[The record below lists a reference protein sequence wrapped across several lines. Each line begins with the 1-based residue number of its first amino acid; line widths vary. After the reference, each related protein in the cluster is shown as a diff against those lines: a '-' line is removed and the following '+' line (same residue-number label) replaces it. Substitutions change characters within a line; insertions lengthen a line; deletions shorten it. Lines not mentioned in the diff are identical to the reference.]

1 MLLFLIYFPIEGIN
15 LKKLVLLTSLCSFV
29 FANNIEI
36 LNENRQELQELEK
49 SIIEKEYESSKK
61 SWLSPLNLDAGIS
74 RSHSFSQESDSLS
87 KTVSI
92 GFSQSIYKSGG
103 IEFTIK
109 YADDK
114 LKSDLLSWENNNN
127 ELYVKVYE
135 IILDI
140 SKLNLEIEQ
149 SNYELKNKEIELVLK
164 KIEYE
169 AGKTDIIELNNVI
182 MTKNTAYKS
191 NVNLQNS
198 LQAQRYELSKYTSFE
213 YEQIEVLDF
222 ELLNKDDFLSK
233 NIEIMYQESLANVLK
248 SSYEKLKSAYLPN
261 LSVSTSVSHSNNED
275 LITDET
281 TENTSGKI
289 ALNFSMPLY
298 DFTKQSTVAKS
309 KIEYLKQK
317 TMIETVKNE
326 IARDFDMALSKVS
339 TYQSYNKITEENL
352 KLYDDLISVNAV
364 SNQAGMS
371 SNYDLEILQNT
382 QKINQYDIEINNIN
396 IQQEYAKLYFKT
408 KGTHQ

>member
-1 MLLFLIYFPIEGIN
+1 M
-15 LKKLVLLTSLCSFV
+15 KKLVLLTSLCTFV

-49 SIIEKEYESSKK
+49 NIIEKEYESSKD

-74 RSHSFSQESDSLS
+74 RSHSFSQENDSLS

-109 YADDK
+109 YANDK
-114 LKSDLLSWENNNN
+114 LKSDLLSWENSNN
-127 ELYVKVYE
+127 ELHQKIYE
-135 IILDI
+135 IILGI
-140 SKLNLEIEQ
+140 SKLSVQIKQ
-149 SNYELKNKEIELVLK
+149 SNYELKNKEIELILK
-164 KIEYE
+164 RIEYQ
-169 AGKTDIIELNNVI
+169 AGKTDIIELNNAI
-182 MTKNTAYKS
+182 MTKNAAYKS
-191 NVNLQNS
+191 NVNLENS
-198 LQAQRYELSKYTSFE
+198 LKEQRYELSKYTTLQ
-213 YEQIEVLDF
+213 YEEIEILDF
-222 ELLNKDDFLSK
+222 TSLNKDDFLSK
-233 NIEIMYQESLANVLK
+233 SIEIMYQESLVNVLK
-248 SSYEKLKSAYLPN
+248 SSYEKLKSTYLPN

-275 LITDET
+275 LNTDET
-281 TENTSGKI
+281 TENNSGRV

-298 DFTKQSTVAKS
+298 DFTKQSTVTKS

-317 TMIETVKNE
+317 TMIETIKNE
-326 IARDFDMALSKVS
+326 IARDFDVALSKVS

-352 KLYDDLISVNAV
+352 KLYDDLIGVNAV

-408 KGTHQ
+408 KEMN